1 MTSSGR
7 YHPGE
12 RTAQTRAGVLERA
25 DRASGLI
32 GAIVPPVAADYLAH
46 QPMVVVAAADE
57 AGHMWASLL
66 TGRPGFAVAD
76 GDRAIVISALPL
88 PGDPLEKALRSRAK
102 VGTIAL
108 EPDSHRRMRV
118 NGRADPIPGGL
129 RIEADQVF
137 SNCGK
142 YIQTRTPR
150 RLASPLPPPQ
160 TVAGPVLTP
169 QQQRAVAGADT
180 FFIATRS
187 ADGDADASHR
197 GGNPGF
203 VEVVSPT
210 TLRWPDYVGNAMMMT
225 LGNLEQDPSAGLLL
239 IDWDAGTTW
248 QLTGTAH
255 VDWQPPSTDR
265 LPGSERVIN
274 FQLTRVVQTIHAS
287 PLTWSAP
294 GYSRFNPSLRPTGQ
308 DG

>member
-1 MTSSGR
+1 MTSGR

-12 RTAQTRAGVLERA
+12 RTAQALAGVVERAERAG
-25 DRASGLI
+25 GLI
-32 GAIVPPVAADYLAH
+32 GATVPPVAADYLAK

-57 AGHMWASLL
+57 AGQMWASLL
-66 TGRPGFAVAD
+66 TGPSGFAVAD
-76 GDRAIVISALPL
+76 GDRAIVISAMPL
-88 PGDPLEKALRSRAK
+88 PGDPLEKALSRPTK

-118 NGRADPIPGGL
+118 NGRAHPVPGGL

-142 YIQTRTPR
+142 YIQTRTAQR
-150 RLASPLPPPQ
+150 RAVLAPPPQ
-160 TVAGPVLTP
+160 TMASPALT
-169 QQQRAVAGADT
+169 QAQQRAVAGADT

-203 VEVVSPT
+203 VQVVSPT
-210 TLRWPDYVGNAMMMT
+210 ALRWPDYVGNAMMMT

-239 IDWDAGTTW
+239 LDWDAGTTL
-248 QLTGTAH
+248 QLTGTAR
-255 VDWQPPSTDR
+255 VDWQPASSDR

-274 FQLTRVVQTIHAS
+274 FELTRVVQTDHAS

-294 GYSRFNPSLRPTGQ
+294 GYSRFNPSLGPTRQ